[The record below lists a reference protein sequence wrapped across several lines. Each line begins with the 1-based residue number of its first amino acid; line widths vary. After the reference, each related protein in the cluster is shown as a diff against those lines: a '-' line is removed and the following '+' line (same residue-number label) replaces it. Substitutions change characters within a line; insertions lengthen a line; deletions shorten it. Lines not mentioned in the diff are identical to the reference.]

1 MAFMMP
7 VVKQDYDIYSGPNS
21 RKNSVCSTSPGTS
34 PGTNKSRSSSRNN
47 SVSSS
52 PTQAA
57 IITPEEARKILIR
70 RRSRGMSECLPDL
83 REIDDSEEPRH
94 QRRRS
99 SLGKLS
105 WSSLH
110 AALQKLKPAEP
121 KSKSQSSVDED
132 QES

>member
-7 VVKQDYDIYSGPNS
+7 VVKQDYDIYSAPNS
-21 RKNSVCSTSPGTS
+21 RKNSVCSTS

-47 SVSSS
+47 SVSYSSS
-52 PTQAA
+52 PTQA

-121 KSKSQSSVDED
+121 KSKSQTSVEEQD
-132 QES
+132 S

>member
-21 RKNSVCSTSPGTS
+21 RKNSLYSTS
-34 PGTNKSRSSSRNN
+34 PGTNKSHNSSRNN
-47 SVSSS
+47 SISYSSS
-52 PTQAA
+52 PSQV
-57 IITPEEARKILIR
+57 ITPEEAKRILQR
-70 RRSRGMSECLPDL
+70 RRSRGMSDCLPDL
-83 REIDDSEEPRH
+83 RAINSEEPR

-105 WSSLH
+105 WSSLQ
-110 AALQKLKPAEP
+110 AALQKLKPAEH
-121 KSKSQSSVDED
+121 KSESQTSIDE

>member
-21 RKNSVCSTSPGTS
+21 RKNSVCSTSPGT
-34 PGTNKSRSSSRNN
+34 NKSHNSSRNN
-47 SVSSS
+47 SISYSSS
-52 PTQAA
+52 PSQA
-57 IITPEEARKILIR
+57 ITPEEAKRILQR

-83 REIDDSEEPRH
+83 RAIESEEPRP
-94 QRRRS
+94 RRRS

-110 AALQKLKPAEP
+110 TALQKLRPAEP
-121 KSKSQSSVDED
+121 KSKSQTSIEE